1 MRGFLLVLTLAAC
14 TPVEDS
20 TPRSR
25 RDAGAPRV
33 EKRVRQPTAAGRF
46 YPGTPEA
53 VQAGVAE
60 LFSGVSRTVRTGVR
74 VLLVPHAGWEF
85 SGRVAATSFR
95 QVERGFDRV
104 VIVASNHDGDVDL
117 DGVSVDRATHY
128 EVPGFEVAV
137 SSEASRL
144 LERPGFHDVPAAHRM
159 HMIEVELPLL
169 ADVLG
174 RSFEIVPMI
183 VGRLSRSRTRDV
195 ADELARLAEGGRG
208 KKTLFV
214 FSVDLSHY
222 YTYDEAVALDRPC
235 LDALERMNADDVAR
249 CDTDG
254 TQVLLIMTELAARL
268 GLTPRLLEYEN
279 SGDVTGDRSRVVGY
293 GAMVFEDRFDLAR
306 GEEQALLEL
315 ARGAIEAKVRE
326 GRDLEVPRALVARF
340 PRLRTLRGAFV
351 TLKKSGD
358 LRGCIGSLEAHEPLA
373 EDVVH
378 NAISAALEDRR
389 FTPVQPD
396 ELGQI
401 TLSISVLDEPRSL
414 DTRGLAPD
422 GVVERLG
429 ASHPGVI
436 LSYRGRRSTFLPEVW
451 DELPEPAVFLA
462 HLCRK
467 QGSPEECWRERA
479 ARFETYGS
487 EHFSE

>member
-1 MRGFLLVLTLAAC
+1 MRRLVLLLTFAAC

-20 TPRSR
+20 ATRPR
-25 RDAGAPRV
+25 RDAGTPRV
-33 EKRVRQPTAAGRF
+33 EKRVRRPTAAGRF

-60 LFSGVSRTVRTGVR
+60 VFAGISKTVRTDVR
-74 VLLVPHAGWEF
+74 MVLVPHAGWEF

-95 QVERGFDRV
+95 QVARGGGRV

-137 SSEASRL
+137 SPEAARL

-159 HMIEVELPLL
+159 HMVEVELPLL
-169 ADVLG
+169 AEVLG
-174 RSFEIVPMI
+174 RSFEILPLI
-183 VGRLSRSRTRDV
+183 VGRVSRSRAREV
-195 ADELARLAEGGRG
+195 AGELARLAEGDT
-208 KKTLFV
+208 KTLFV

-268 GLTPRLLEYEN
+268 GLTPRLLEYKN

-326 GRDLEVPRALVARF
+326 GRDMEVPRALVARF
-340 PRLRTLRGAFV
+340 PRLGTLRGAFV
-351 TLKKSGD
+351 TLKKAGD

-378 NAISAALEDRR
+378 NAVSAALEDHR

-401 TLSISVLDEPRSL
+401 TLSISVLDEPKRL
-414 DTRGLAPD
+414 DTRGLASED
-422 GVVERLG
+422 LLERLG

-451 DELPEPAVFLA
+451 DELAEPARFLA

-467 QGSPEECWRERA
+467 QGSPEECWREPA